1 MEEETWNPL
10 EVRDLMTRVASGVDP
25 EETTPWEQV
34 APRQIDGA
42 DYVIPGNDDA
52 IRSCSLVA
60 RVIADAIEAG
70 RGKVTAEE
78 LAATA
83 AEAERPEAG
92 DEAAAA
98 LEPQPAAVATGA
110 PREAES
116 ERPAPDVEEEGS

>member
-1 MEEETWNPL
+1 MDEETWNLL
-10 EVRDLMTRVASGVDP
+10 EVRDLMTRIASGVDP

-52 IRSCSLVA
+52 IRSCSLAA
-60 RVIADAIEAG
+60 RIIADALAAG
-70 RGKVTAEE
+70 RGKVTAKA
-78 LAATA
+78 LAA

-92 DEAAAA
+92 DEAA
-98 LEPQPAAVATGA
+98 GA